1 MPLIINNGRDR
12 MKCHLVK
19 PEELV
24 NLSSLISTEKYKVK
38 LNGEIPI
45 EKQLEYYTP
54 KAITLP
60 EPEEKKEENVCNN
73 PNCDCGVIE
82 EPDVGLRGTGIRE
95 EEEKKTSILD
105 DTVSLEE
112 QRLVKLYSHKPSRC
126 GSCKALQRFD
136 GNKYCHVCQKDPY
149 YLNTENHGDKNIQDY
164 HLIKKYQHRE
174 EDATKDFDTYM
185 KHKAFMKNYD
195 A

>member
-24 NLSSLISTEKYKVK
+24 NLSSLISTDKYKVK
-38 LNGEIPI
+38 LNGEIPL

-54 KAITLP
+54 KVMTLP
-60 EPEEKKEENVCNN
+60 EPE
-73 PNCDCGVIE
+73 
-82 EPDVGLRGTGIRE
+82 DVGLRGTGIRE

-112 QRLVKLYSHKPSRC
+112 QRLVKLYSHKPSKC

-149 YLNTENHGDKNIQDY
+149 YLNPENHGDKNIQDY